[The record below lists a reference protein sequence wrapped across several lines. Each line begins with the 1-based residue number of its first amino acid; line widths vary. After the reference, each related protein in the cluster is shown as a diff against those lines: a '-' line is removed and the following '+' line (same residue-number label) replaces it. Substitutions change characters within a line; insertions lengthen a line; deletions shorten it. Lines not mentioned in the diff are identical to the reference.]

1 MVPKRRGRGKHLFIS
16 VAGLIL
22 FVITACIPGKRVW
35 TAQPPERKA
44 CDHLES
50 VSGFIGIGDF
60 EGAMKQSQG
69 ILAGST
75 RTAPGDEALMVMGL
89 ISAHNAN
96 PKRDYKKAMGYFQ
109 RVEKEYPRS
118 PLVEEAKIWISVLH
132 AFEKAKQVDIEI
144 EEKKKG
150 LGK

>member
-1 MVPKRRGRGKHLFIS
+1 MVPQRRGRGKHILIPI
-16 VAGLIL
+16 AGLIM
-22 FVITACIPGKRVW
+22 FMVSACIPGKQVP
-35 TAQPPERKA
+35 AAAVPEHKA

-60 EGAMKQSQG
+60 DGAMKQTQS

-75 RTAPGDEALMVMGL
+75 RTAGGDEALMVLGL

-96 PKRDYKKAMGYFQ
+96 PKRDYKKALVYFQ
-109 RVEKEYPRS
+109 RMEKEYPQS
-118 PLVEEAKIWISVLH
+118 PLVVEARIWVGVLH